1 MRIIL
6 ILMCG
11 LLLQNCS
18 SKNARI
24 KSPNDLKSFVNEFC
38 TSPKNTSTDKVIKVC
53 ASEFSKDLNIAENK
67 SLLNAKLKLADI
79 VNHSLVSNE
88 VITHKE
94 GKGIVKTYDLNA
106 TSTLDEV
113 SISNYLCMTNL
124 HCISICIVNCHNSFL
139 YCYPIAI
146 ED

>member
-38 TSPKNTSTDKVIKVC
+38 TSPKNTSTDKVKF
-53 ASEFSKDLNIAENK
+53 AS
-67 SLLNAKLKLADI
+67 
-79 VNHSLVSNE
+79 
-88 VITHKE
+88 
-94 GKGIVKTYDLNA
+94 
-106 TSTLDEV
+106 V
-113 SISNYLCMTNL
+113 SIASGSQ
-124 HCISICIVNCHNSFL
+124 ISGTLGSLPETYFIFQRL
-139 YCYPIAI
+139 G
-146 ED
+146 DT

>member
-1 MRIIL
+1 MKIIL
-6 ILMCG
+6 ILVIG

-18 SKNARI
+18 GNNKKAI
-24 KSPNDLKSFVNEFC
+24 KSPDDLQSFVNVFC
-38 TSPKNTSTDKVIKVC
+38 AKNTSTEKVIRVC

-94 GKGIVKTYDLNA
+94 GKGIVKTYDLYA
-106 TSTLDEV
+106 TSTLNEV
-113 SISNYLCMTNL
+113 SISNYRVVHKKIIQENGGWRVMTL
-124 HCISICIVNCHNSFL
+124 LSLKVS
-139 YCYPIAI
+139 
-146 ED
+146 

>member
-24 KSPNDLKSFVNEFC
+24 KSPNDLKSFVNDFC

-106 TSTLDEV
+106 TSTLDQV
-113 SISNYLCMTNL
+113 SISNYRVVHKKIIKENGGWRVMHLL
-124 HCISICIVNCHNSFL
+124 SLKIS
-139 YCYPIAI
+139 
-146 ED
+146 

>member
-1 MRIIL
+1 MKIIL
-6 ILMCG
+6 ILVMG
-11 LLLQNCS
+11 LMLQNCS
-18 SKNARI
+18 GNSKKVI
-24 KSPNDLKSFVNEFC
+24 KSPDDLQSFVNVFC
-38 TSPKNTSTDKVIKVC
+38 AKNTSTEKVIRVC

-106 TSTLDEV
+106 TSTLDQV
-113 SISNYLCMTNL
+113 SISNYRVVHKKIIQENGGWRVMTL
-124 HCISICIVNCHNSFL
+124 LSLKVS
-139 YCYPIAI
+139 
-146 ED
+146 

>member
-18 SKNARI
+18 SKNAQI
-24 KSPNDLKSFVNEFC
+24 KSPNDLKSFVNDFC
-38 TSPKNTSTDKVIKVC
+38 TSPKNTSTEKVIKVC

-106 TSTLDEV
+106 SSTLDEV
-113 SISNYLCMTNL
+113 SISNYRVVHKKIIKENNGWRVMHLL
-124 HCISICIVNCHNSFL
+124 SLKIS
-139 YCYPIAI
+139 
-146 ED
+146 

>member
-6 ILMCG
+6 IIMFG

-18 SKNARI
+18 NQKKVI
-24 KSPNDLKSFVNEFC
+24 KSPDDLQSFVNVFC
-38 TSPKNTSTDKVIKVC
+38 EKHKSTDKVIKVC
-53 ASEFSKDLNIAENK
+53 ASEFSKDLNIATNK

-79 VNHSLVSNE
+79 VSHSLVSNE

-106 TSTLDEV
+106 TSTLNEV
-113 SISNYLCMTNL
+113 SISNYRVVHKKILKENGGWRVMHL
-124 HCISICIVNCHNSFL
+124 ISLKIS
-139 YCYPIAI
+139 
-146 ED
+146 

>member
-1 MRIIL
+1 
-6 ILMCG
+6 MCG

-24 KSPNDLKSFVNEFC
+24 KSPNDLKSFVNDFC
-38 TSPKNTSTDKVIKVC
+38 TSPKNTSTEKVIKVC

-106 TSTLDEV
+106 SSTLDEV
-113 SISNYLCMTNL
+113 SISNYRVVHKKIIKENGGWRVMTL
-124 HCISICIVNCHNSFL
+124 LSLKVS
-139 YCYPIAI
+139 
-146 ED
+146 

>member
-1 MRIIL
+1 
-6 ILMCG
+6 MCG

-24 KSPNDLKSFVNEFC
+24 KSPNDLKSFVNDFC

-113 SISNYLCMTNL
+113 SISNYRVVHTKVILEKGGYRVMHL
-124 HCISICIVNCHNSFL
+124 LSLKIS
-139 YCYPIAI
+139 
-146 ED
+146 

>member
-1 MRIIL
+1 MRIVLIL
-6 ILMCG
+6 ICG

-18 SKNARI
+18 NQKKVI
-24 KSPNDLKSFVNEFC
+24 KSPDDLQTFVNVFC
-38 TSPKNTSTDKVIKVC
+38 EKHKSTNKVIKVC
-53 ASEFSKDLNIAENK
+53 ASEFSKDLNIATNK

-79 VNHSLVSNE
+79 VSHSLVSNE

-113 SISNYLCMTNL
+113 SISNYRVVHKKIIKENNGWRVMHLL
-124 HCISICIVNCHNSFL
+124 SLKIS
-139 YCYPIAI
+139 
-146 ED
+146 

>member
-18 SKNARI
+18 SKNAQI
-24 KSPNDLKSFVNEFC
+24 KSPNDLKSFVNDFC
-38 TSPKNTSTDKVIKVC
+38 TSPKNTSTEKVIKVC

-106 TSTLDEV
+106 SSTLDEV
-113 SISNYLCMTNL
+113 SISNYRVVHKKIIKENGGWRVMTL
-124 HCISICIVNCHNSFL
+124 LSLKVS
-139 YCYPIAI
+139 
-146 ED
+146 